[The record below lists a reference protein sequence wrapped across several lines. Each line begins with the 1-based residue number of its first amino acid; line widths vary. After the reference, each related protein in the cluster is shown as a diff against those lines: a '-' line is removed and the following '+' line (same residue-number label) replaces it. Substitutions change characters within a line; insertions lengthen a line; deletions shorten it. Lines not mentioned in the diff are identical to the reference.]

1 MAALPESSLEIIDAD
16 INKNNIEWEEEGKE
30 FYLHG
35 EMYDVARVKKINGK
49 TLIYCLN
56 DKKEEQVL
64 QDLAKALQSGS
75 DQNANGKPGQHLV
88 KFQLADLNILS
99 TEKTSV
105 AINQP
110 ARQKHFGYTVAIVS
124 NNKEVNTPPPKFNIN
139 I

>member
-64 QDLAKALQSGS
+64 QDLAKAVQSGS
-75 DQNANGKPGQHLV
+75 DQNNNGKPGQHLI

>member
-16 INKNNIEWEEEGKE
+16 INTNNIEWEEEGKE

-64 QDLAKALQSGS
+64 QDLAKAVQSGS

-88 KFQLADLNILS
+88 KFHLADLNILS
-99 TEKTSV
+99 TEKISV
-105 AINQP
+105 AVNQP

>member
-35 EMYDVARVKKINGK
+35 EMYDVARVKKINCK

-64 QDLAKALQSGS
+64 QDLAKAVQSGS
-75 DQNANGKPGQHLV
+75 DQNANSKPGHHLV

-99 TEKTSV
+99 IEKTSV
-105 AINQP
+105 AVNQL
-110 ARQKHFGYTVAIVS
+110 ARQKHFGYSDITVS
-124 NNKEVNTPPPKFNIN
+124 TTKEVNIPPPKFYIN
-139 I
+139 A

>member
-30 FYLHG
+30 FYLYG

-64 QDLAKALQSGS
+64 QDLAKAVQSGS

>member
-64 QDLAKALQSGS
+64 QDLAKAVQSGS

>member
-64 QDLAKALQSGS
+64 QDLAKAVQSGS
-75 DQNANGKPGQHLV
+75 DQNANGKPGLHLV

-99 TEKTSV
+99 TEKISV
-105 AINQP
+105 AVNQP